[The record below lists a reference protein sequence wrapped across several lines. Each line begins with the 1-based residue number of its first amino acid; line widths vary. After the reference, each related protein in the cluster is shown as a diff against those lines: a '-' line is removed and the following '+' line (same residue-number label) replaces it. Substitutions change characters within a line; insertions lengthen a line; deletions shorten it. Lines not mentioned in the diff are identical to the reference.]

1 MKILYYTAGLT
12 GSGNIVT
19 GISIHNGFKRR
30 GLDPE
35 FLILS
40 SSPVSAELSERAGLD
55 HREIPYED
63 ETQLT
68 GANYASSSLFRSITS
83 FQPDVLIVML
93 HWFTLQRFIAEL
105 SCRKVFL
112 CRQVADGFFDFST
125 TSQRIVF
132 QPEDYDLLLA
142 TEPWDPPFPMQP
154 INPIVIR
161 NREEILSRPEALK
174 RLKLPDGCPCC
185 LFTFTGAAEDVAGVK
200 QMFAYLGE
208 EGYRMV
214 YGSDYP
220 AGLFPVVDYYLAF
233 DYLICGAGYNSFWEA
248 VYFQKEAY
256 FIPRPRHFEDQYRR
270 VAECQEY
277 EFDQNGADQLVE
289 LLAGL

>member
-1 MKILYYTAGLT
+1 LYYTAGLA
-12 GSGNIVT
+12 GSGRNVR
-19 GISIHNGFKRR
+19 GISIYNAFARKGFQAEYC
-30 GLDPE
+30 L
-35 FLILS
+35 LS
-40 SSPVSAELSERAGLD
+40 SSPLAHLADRMAVPHAEIPLEDEHQLSEQTWSASKLYQFLSSYRPDILLVD
-55 HREIPYED
+55 LLWFPLHHFLRELP
-63 ETQLT
+63 
-68 GANYASSSLFRSITS
+68 G
-83 FQPDVLIVML
+83 
-93 HWFTLQRFIAEL
+93 
-105 SCRKVFL
+105 RKVFL
-112 CRQVADGFFDFST
+112 CRQATEQFFRVST
-125 TSQRIVF
+125 SGGDISFR
-132 QPEDYDLLLA
+132 PEDYDLLLA
-142 TEPWDPPFPMQP
+142 TEPWDPPFQTKR

-161 NREEILSRPEALK
+161 NREEILSRSETLK
-174 RLKLPDGCPCC
+174 RLALPDGCPCC
-185 LFTFTGAAEDVAGVK
+185 LFAFTGAAEDVAGVK

-220 AGLFPVVDYYLAF
+220 AGLFPVVDYYHAF

-277 EFDQNGADQLVE
+277 EFSENGADQLVE